1 MNRFNVSV
9 MVNGEERSI
18 GKDNAVELPFGVEYA
33 LKLTNNHPKL
43 RAVCKLFIDDKEQSI
58 NGYCIQRGGS
68 VIIERNSHTPNKFL
82 FVSQASKASISAGH
96 DPENKEKTNGIVE
109 CRFYL
114 EKEPKYPLY
123 EYPVPM
129 NDGARL
135 GSPKSY
141 SMLAGG
147 AAGLESFGPRGS
159 SGAIGRNGCQGSQG
173 ATPAAAVLCSVPME
187 LNESA
192 PTKSFNV
199 SDTLKRCRTVTQTVK
214 PGVTVAGGHSNKVYQ
229 KVNIDLED
237 QFVTLKFALRG
248 SDE

>member
-43 RAVCKLFIDDKEQSI
+43 RAVCKLFIDGKEQSI
-58 NGYCIQRGGS
+58 NGYCIRSGSS
-68 VIIERNSHTPNKFL
+68 VIIERNSHTPSKFL

-114 EKEPKYPLY
+114 EKEPKVRPY
-123 EYPVPM
+123 EY
-129 NDGARL
+129 L
-135 GSPKSY
+135 GVMPASH
-141 SMLAGG
+141 MAD
-147 AAGLESFGPRGS
+147 AAAFGYRGPNGS
-159 SGAIGRNGCQGSQG
+159 SGLIGASGNQGSQDAG
-173 ATPAAAVLCSVPME
+173 MASVLCCVPP

-192 PTKSFNV
+192 PIKSFNV
-199 SDTLKRCRTVTQTVK
+199 SETLKRCRTTQTVK
-214 PGVTVAGGHSNKVYQ
+214 PGVTVAGGKSSKVYQ
-229 KVNIDLED
+229 KVYIDLEE
-237 QFVTLKFALRG
+237 QYVTLQFALRG